1 MGEWGDGWWD
11 GAKGGGMCGSVGRK
25 MLGWMGGSVGGCE
38 CGRTDGGVDGQ
49 AGGMVGREMV
59 KWRYRVKSGWTKV
72 QLDGQDGE
80 KGAR

>member
-1 MGEWGDGWWD
+1 MWCGWAPWG
-11 GAKGGGMCGSVGRK
+11 V
-25 MLGWMGGSVGGCE
+25 
-38 CGRTDGGVDGQ
+38 CGRMGPWVPCSREGQ

-59 KWRYRVKSGWTKV
+59 KWTHRVKSGWTEV